1 MRQAYRPEFGAS
13 NHAAKVRRTLI
24 PRELNRFLLFQV
36 AAVRQHL
43 IEGLRTKSAAPLNLL
58 LAVKILFLT
67 LIALVIPLFFLLIFV
82 LGTYN
87 RLVGLRNRCRT
98 ASQNPDRD
106 GITESQ
112 RQAIE
117 QYDEARRTFP
127 TNMIARLF
135 GFGPEQPVSGN
146 VASSAPSRV
155 SGQ

>member
-1 MRQAYRPEFGAS
+1 M
-13 NHAAKVRRTLI
+13 
-24 PRELNRFLLFQV
+24 
-36 AAVRQHL
+36 
-43 IEGLRTKSAAPLNLL
+43 
-58 LAVKILFLT
+58 KIFFLT
-67 LIALVIPLFFLLIFV
+67 LIALLIPLFFLLIFM
-82 LGTYN
+82 LSTYN
-87 RLVGLRNRCRT
+87 RLAGLRNRCRA

-106 GITESQ
+106 GITERQ

-117 QYDEARRTFP
+117 EYDEARRTFP